1 MSVSGPHSGERDG
14 DSPSA
19 LETDRTALPNEL
31 GTGAAP
37 LDALSAELPTGTLV
51 GDYRIEYKLGEGG
64 MATVYAATHP
74 VIGKK
79 AAVKVMSARLC
90 VDASAVERFV
100 SEARSV
106 NQIGHPNIV
115 DVFAFGRLAD
125 GRSYFV

>member
-1 MSVSGPHSGERDG
+1 MPASGPPSGVRG
-14 DSPSA
+14 D
-19 LETDRTALPNEL
+19 ETPTPIEIDRTALPAEIE
-31 GTGAAP
+31 GP
-37 LDALSAELPTGTLV
+37 RSLDALSAELPPGTLV
-51 GDYRIEYKLGEGG
+51 GDYRIESKLGEGG

-90 VDASAVERFV
+90 VDSSAVERFV

-115 DVFAFGRLAD
+115 DVFA
-125 GRSYFV
+125 